1 MVILANRFD
10 GIDFPDEERRL
21 LFIWN
26 LPKTTN
32 LQEKF
37 LINRMGASRLC
48 AERIQTRII
57 QVVCRCSRNPS
68 DYVIVCVI
76 RDTIQNYLTDI

>member
-37 LINRMGASRLC
+37 LINRMGASRLY